1 MIAPSILSANFW
13 NLGEDINLLKKLGV
27 KLLHMD
33 VMDGNFVPN
42 ISYGPMIL
50 EFIKNNS
57 DLKMDA
63 HLMIQ
68 EPSRYL
74 DKFIDLDLEYLTI
87 HYEAAKH
94 VDRDLTYIRNKGIK
108 SGIALNPGTH
118 PEVLEYIY
126 DKLDLVLIMTVNP
139 GFGGQKFIE
148 SGLRKIEYVKNRI
161 VNLGLD
167 IKLEVDGGVNPSNIK
182 QIYNSG
188 ADIVVCGSSLF
199 NGNIENN
206 YKQLIR

>member
-108 SGIALNPGTH
+108 SGIALNPGTP

-167 IKLEVDGGVNPSNIK
+167 IKLEVDGGVNPSNIN

-199 NGNIENN
+199 TGNIENN

>member
-1 MIAPSILSANFW
+1 M
-13 NLGEDINLLKKLGV
+13 
-27 KLLHMD
+27 
-33 VMDGNFVPN
+33 
-42 ISYGPMIL
+42 
-50 EFIKNNS
+50 
-57 DLKMDA
+57 
-63 HLMIQ
+63 
-68 EPSRYL
+68 
-74 DKFIDLDLEYLTI
+74 
-87 HYEAAKH
+87 
-94 VDRDLTYIRNKGIK
+94 TYIRNKGIK
-108 SGIALNPGTH
+108 SGIALNPGTP

-126 DKLDLVLIMTVNP
+126 DKLDLILIMTVNP

-199 NGNIENN
+199 TGNIENN
-206 YKQLIR
+206 YKQLKR